1 MQTAFKEIT
10 KEKDLRGKRVLL
22 RVDLNVPVVGD
33 EVRDDFRI
41 RAIFPTLEFLRNAG
55 AKTIIIAHIENDV
68 TDSLS
73 RVVSYISK
81 FVEVKA
87 FVEDLKSAPR
97 IIETMVDGD
106 IIALENLRK
115 DPGEKENDPVFAGR
129 LASLADIYVND
140 AFAAS
145 HRNHASI
152 VSIPKLIS
160 SYAGPL
166 FTKEVETLSESFT
179 PSRPFLFILGGA
191 KFDTKLPLI
200 EKFLVIADYVFVGG
214 ALANDIFKE
223 RGYEVGV
230 SMTSSSTVNLR
241 HIESNPKLI
250 VPVDVVVAN
259 PMEKITKNP
268 QSVIAEDKIYDA
280 GERTIS
286 EISDLL
292 NDVKYVL
299 WNGPLGDYEKGYG
312 AATEALA
319 KALVERG
326 VKTVIGGGDTVAVI
340 SKLGLLDKFSFV
352 STGGG
357 AMLEFLARGTLPGI
371 DALKN
376 NQ

>member
-10 KEKDLRGKRVLL
+10 NEKDLRGKRVLL

-68 TDSLS
+68 TDSLA

-160 SYAGPL
+160 AYAGPL

-179 PSRPFLFILGGA
+179 PPRPFLFILGGA

-223 RGYEVGV
+223 RGFEVGHSV
-230 SMTSSSTVNLR
+230 TSPTVVNLR

-250 VPVDVVVAN
+250 IPVDVVVAN
-259 PMEKITKNP
+259 PMEKMTKNP
-268 QSVIAEDKIYDA
+268 ESVIAEDRIYDA
-280 GERTIS
+280 GQQTTS
-286 EISDLL
+286 ELSDLL
-292 NDVKYVL
+292 SDVKYVL
-299 WNGPLGDYEKGYG
+299 WNGPLGDYEKGYTTGTETLARAIIASG
-312 AATEALA
+312 A
-319 KALVERG
+319 KS
-326 VKTVIGGGDTVAVI
+326 IMGGGDTVACV

-357 AMLEFLARGTLPGI
+357 AMLEFLAKGTLPGV
-371 DALKN
+371 DALKS